1 MGDEPQT
8 APIAVAAT
16 PLDRRDFP
24 MLVGF
29 ALFQAWVTLCFF
41 TPQLFP
47 DAVGDNNV
55 YMLSLAVSVVA
66 LAAGAWKHHVTA
78 GLLQR
83 PLCFFTPQLFP
94 DAVGDNNV
102 YMLSLAVSVVALAAG
117 AWKHHVTAGLLQRP
131 SVRWG
136 LAACAAVG
144 TALIPF
150 CFGSSPV
157 QLALTAVAALLTGL
171 AIGFFN
177 VAWCQAFVHRGNA
190 VDFTL
195 SIVTSSV
202 AIYVLTNLAYTPAV
216 SSLVMLALSV
226 ATPLVSALLLNLNS
240 SADHGGE
247 RIVVPIDAH
256 PRRSYLLR
264 LCVGIFAISFADE
277 FMRNYYLEGT
287 DLSFY
292 SSQLN
297 LLILVF
303 KIVVSIMT
311 VSAIRR
317 MQYEEFSFLY
327 RASFMLALI
336 AALLLPFNLLILVF
350 KIVVSI
356 MTVSAI
362 RRMQYEEFSFLYRA
376 SFMLALIAAL
386 LLPFAESAGPVGYAL
401 ANCGAFVFKLTV
413 FLVFSFLYRASFML
427 ALIAALLLPFAESA
441 GPVGYAL
448 ANCGAFVF
456 KLTVFLVCL
465 EYCAR
470 GASAALTFCI
480 VRGVWSLDLLLG
492 SGLYAMNDQLAGIGI
507 DPGILT
513 IALVVA
519 VAAAYMF
526 VFSNG
531 SNGSL
536 DLLAPEPWPLA
547 RKAETPSEQPTP
559 VSRRDTDAACS
570 ELAARANL
578 SPREADV
585 LRLLARGRTTAR
597 IQDELGISA
606 NTVNTH
612 VRHVFQKLGVHSR
625 QELLDVVE
633 KERG

>member
-8 APIAVAAT
+8 APIAAAMAA
-16 PLDRRDFP
+16 PDRRDFP

-66 LAAGAWKHHVTA
+66 LA
-78 GLLQR
+78 
-83 PLCFFTPQLFP
+83 F
-94 DAVGDNNV
+94 
-102 YMLSLAVSVVALAAG
+102 G

-144 TALIPF
+144 TGLIPF
-150 CFGSSPV
+150 CFGSSPL
-157 QLALTAVAALLTGL
+157 QLALTTAAGLLTGL

-202 AIYVLTNLAYTPAV
+202 VIYVLTNLAYTPAV
-216 SSLVMLALSV
+216 SPLVMLVLSV
-226 ATPLVSALLLNLNS
+226 ATPIVSALLLNLNS

-247 RIVVPIDAH
+247 QIVVPIDAQ
-256 PRRSYLLR
+256 PRHSYLLR
-264 LCVGIFAISFADE
+264 LCVGIFTISFADE

-292 SSQLN
+292 SSQIN

-336 AALLLPFNLLILVF
+336 AALLLPL
-350 KIVVSI
+350 
-356 MTVSAI
+356 
-362 RRMQYEEFSFLYRA
+362 
-376 SFMLALIAAL
+376 
-386 LLPFAESAGPVGYAL
+386 
-401 ANCGAFVFKLTV
+401 
-413 FLVFSFLYRASFML
+413 
-427 ALIAALLLPFAESA
+427 AESA

-492 SGLYAMNDQLAGIGI
+492 SGLYTMNDQLAGVGI

-519 VAAAYMF
+519 VVVAYMF

-531 SNGSL
+531 GNGSL
-536 DLLAPEPWPLA
+536 DLLAPEPRSLA
-547 RKAETPSEQPTP
+547 AKSENPSEQPAP
-559 VSRRDTDAACS
+559 ASRRDTDGACA

>member
-1 MGDEPQT
+1 MGDVPRTEHSALSAT
-8 APIAVAAT
+8 A
-16 PLDRRDFP
+16 LERRDFP
-24 MLVGF
+24 MLAGF

-55 YMLSLAVSVVA
+55 YMLSLAVSVAA
-66 LAAGAWKHHVTA
+66 LALGAWKHHV
-78 GLLQR
+78 
-83 PLCFFTPQLFP
+83 
-94 DAVGDNNV
+94 
-102 YMLSLAVSVVALAAG
+102 AA
-117 AWKHHVTAGLLQRP
+117 ALLQRP
-131 SVRWG
+131 SIRWG
-136 LAACAAVG
+136 LATCAAVG

-150 CFGSSPV
+150 CFGSSPI
-157 QLALTAVAALLTGL
+157 QLALTAAAALLTGL

-190 VDFTL
+190 VDFIL

-216 SSLVMLALSV
+216 SPLVMLVLSV
-226 ATPLVSALLLNLNS
+226 AMPVVSALLLNLNR

-247 RIVVPIDAH
+247 RIVVPIDAR

-264 LCVGIFAISFADE
+264 LCVGIFAISLADE

-292 SSQLN
+292 SSQIN

-311 VSAIRR
+311 V
-317 MQYEEFSFLY
+317 
-327 RASFMLALI
+327 
-336 AALLLPFNLLILVF
+336 
-350 KIVVSI
+350 
-356 MTVSAI
+356 TAI

-386 LLPFAESAGPVGYAL
+386 LLPFAEA
-401 ANCGAFVFKLTV
+401 
-413 FLVFSFLYRASFML
+413 
-427 ALIAALLLPFAESA
+427 A

-492 SGLYAMNDQLAGIGI
+492 SGLYAINDHLAGVGI

-513 IALVVA
+513 IVLVVA
-519 VAAAYMF
+519 VAAAYLF
-526 VFSNG
+526 VFSSG
-531 SNGSL
+531 GNGSL
-536 DLLAPEPWPLA
+536 DLLSPEAHPVPSTTA
-547 RKAETPSEQPTP
+547 GAENPSEGGSLQPGADP
-559 VSRRDTDAACS
+559 RPDTDAVCTA
-570 ELAARANL
+570 LAAGANL

-585 LRLLARGRTTAR
+585 LHLLARGRTTAR

-633 KERG
+633 KGRG

>member
-8 APIAVAAT
+8 APIAAAMAT
-16 PLDRRDFP
+16 PDHRDFP

-66 LAAGAWKHHVTA
+66 LA
-78 GLLQR
+78 
-83 PLCFFTPQLFP
+83 F
-94 DAVGDNNV
+94 
-102 YMLSLAVSVVALAAG
+102 G

-136 LAACAAVG
+136 LAACASVG
-144 TALIPF
+144 TGLIPF
-150 CFGSSPV
+150 CFGSSPL
-157 QLALTAVAALLTGL
+157 QLALTAIAALLTGL

-202 AIYVLTNLAYTPAV
+202 VIYVLTNLAYTPAV
-216 SSLVMLALSV
+216 SPLVMLVLSV

-247 RIVVPIDAH
+247 QIVVPIDAQ
-256 PRRSYLLR
+256 PRHSYLLR

-292 SSQLN
+292 SSQIN

-317 MQYEEFSFLY
+317 MHYEEFSFLY

-336 AALLLPFNLLILVF
+336 AALLP
-350 KIVVSI
+350 
-356 MTVSAI
+356 
-362 RRMQYEEFSFLYRA
+362 
-376 SFMLALIAAL
+376 
-386 LLPFAESAGPVGYAL
+386 
-401 ANCGAFVFKLTV
+401 
-413 FLVFSFLYRASFML
+413 
-427 ALIAALLLPFAESA
+427 PFAESA

-492 SGLYAMNDQLAGIGI
+492 SGLYTMNDQLAGVGI

-519 VAAAYMF
+519 VVVAYMF

-531 SNGSL
+531 GNGSL
-536 DLLAPEPWPLA
+536 DLLAPEPRPLA
-547 RKAETPSEQPTP
+547 AKSENPSEQPAP
-559 VSRRDTDAACS
+559 ASRRDTDGACA

>member
-1 MGDEPQT
+1 MGDASRTEPPVT
-8 APIAVAAT
+8 PAA
-16 PLDRRDFP
+16 LDRRDVP

-55 YMLSLAVSVVA
+55 YTISLAVSVAA
-66 LAAGAWKHHVTA
+66 LALGAWRHHVTA
-78 GLLQR
+78 ALLQR
-83 PLCFFTPQLFP
+83 P
-94 DAVGDNNV
+94 AIRW
-102 YMLSLAVSVVALAAG
+102 ALAI
-117 AWKHHVTAGLLQRP
+117 
-131 SVRWG
+131 
-136 LAACAAVG
+136 CAAIG
-144 TALIPF
+144 TALVPF
-150 CFGSSPV
+150 CFGDSPA
-157 QLALTAVAALLTGL
+157 QMALTILAALLTGL
-171 AIGFFN
+171 AVGFFN

-190 VDFTL
+190 VDFAL
-195 SIVTSSV
+195 SVVTSSIV
-202 AIYVLTNLAYTPAV
+202 IYVLTNLAYTPAV
-216 SSLVMLALSV
+216 NPLVMLVISV
-226 ATPLVSALLLNLNS
+226 ATPLASALLLNLNNA
-240 SADHGGE
+240 ADHGGE
-247 RIVVPIDAH
+247 QITVPVNAR
-256 PRRSYLLR
+256 PQRSYLLR
-264 LCVGIFAISFADE
+264 LCVGIFAISLADE

-292 SSQLN
+292 SSQIN
-297 LLILVF
+297 LLILIF
-303 KIVVSIMT
+303 KIAVSAMT
-311 VSAIRR
+311 V
-317 MQYEEFSFLY
+317 
-327 RASFMLALI
+327 
-336 AALLLPFNLLILVF
+336 
-350 KIVVSI
+350 
-356 MTVSAI
+356 TAI

-386 LLPFAESAGPVGYAL
+386 LLPFAD
-401 ANCGAFVFKLTV
+401 
-413 FLVFSFLYRASFML
+413 
-427 ALIAALLLPFAESA
+427 SA

-492 SGLYAMNDQLAGIGI
+492 SSLYAINDQLAGAGI

-513 IALVVA
+513 IVLVVA
-519 VAAAYMF
+519 VAGAYMF
-526 VFSNG
+526 VFASG
-531 SNGSL
+531 TNGSL
-536 DLLAPEPWPLA
+536 DLLKPQAGPV
-547 RKAETPSEQPTP
+547 AEKPADPAAAT
-559 VSRRDTDAACS
+559 RRDTESVCA

-597 IQDELGISA
+597 IQDELGIST

>member
-1 MGDEPQT
+1 MGDVPRTEHSALSAT
-8 APIAVAAT
+8 A
-16 PLDRRDFP
+16 LERRDFP
-24 MLVGF
+24 MLAGF

-55 YMLSLAVSVVA
+55 YMLSLAVSVAA
-66 LAAGAWKHHVTA
+66 LALGAWKHHVA
-78 GLLQR
+78 AALLQR
-83 PLCFFTPQLFP
+83 
-94 DAVGDNNV
+94 
-102 YMLSLAVSVVALAAG
+102 SSI
-117 AWKHHVTAGLLQRP
+117 
-131 SVRWG
+131 RWG
-136 LAACAAVG
+136 LATCAAVG

-150 CFGSSPV
+150 CFGSSPM
-157 QLALTAVAALLTGL
+157 QLALTAAAALLTGL

-216 SSLVMLALSV
+216 SPLVMLALSV
-226 ATPLVSALLLNLNS
+226 AMPVVSALLLNLNR

-247 RIVVPIDAH
+247 RIVVPIDAR

-264 LCVGIFAISFADE
+264 LCVGIFAISLADE

-292 SSQLN
+292 SSQIN

-311 VSAIRR
+311 V
-317 MQYEEFSFLY
+317 
-327 RASFMLALI
+327 
-336 AALLLPFNLLILVF
+336 
-350 KIVVSI
+350 
-356 MTVSAI
+356 TAI

-386 LLPFAESAGPVGYAL
+386 LLPFAEA
-401 ANCGAFVFKLTV
+401 
-413 FLVFSFLYRASFML
+413 
-427 ALIAALLLPFAESA
+427 A

-492 SGLYAMNDQLAGIGI
+492 SGLLRHQRSSGRHGHRPWHPHHRAGGGGGGRL
-507 DPGILT
+507 PVRVL
-513 IALVVA
+513 
-519 VAAAYMF
+519 
-526 VFSNG
+526 
-531 SNGSL
+531 
-536 DLLAPEPWPLA
+536 ERRQRLA
-547 RKAETPSEQPTP
+547 RPTLPRGPSRALDNGGGGEPLGGRQPPTRCRP
-559 VSRRDTDAACS
+559 PARHRRRLHGPCS
-570 ELAARANL
+570 Q
-578 SPREADV
+578 REP
-585 LRLLARGRTTAR
+585 LPPRGRRLTPACPR
-597 IQDELGISA
+597 PHHGPYP
-606 NTVNTH
+606 
-612 VRHVFQKLGVHSR
+612 R
-625 QELLDVVE
+625 
-633 KERG
+633 

>member
-8 APIAVAAT
+8 APIAAMAA
-16 PLDRRDFP
+16 PDRRDFP

-66 LAAGAWKHHVTA
+66 LA
-78 GLLQR
+78 
-83 PLCFFTPQLFP
+83 F
-94 DAVGDNNV
+94 
-102 YMLSLAVSVVALAAG
+102 G

-144 TALIPF
+144 TGLIPF
-150 CFGSSPV
+150 CFGSSPL
-157 QLALTAVAALLTGL
+157 QLALTTAAGLLTGL

-202 AIYVLTNLAYTPAV
+202 VIYVLTNLAYTPAV
-216 SSLVMLALSV
+216 SPLVMLVLSV
-226 ATPLVSALLLNLNS
+226 ATPIVSALLLNLNS

-247 RIVVPIDAH
+247 QIVVPIDAQ
-256 PRRSYLLR
+256 PRHSYLLR

-292 SSQLN
+292 SSQIN

-317 MQYEEFSFLY
+317 MQYEE
-327 RASFMLALI
+327 
-336 AALLLPFNLLILVF
+336 
-350 KIVVSI
+350 
-356 MTVSAI
+356 
-362 RRMQYEEFSFLYRA
+362 
-376 SFMLALIAAL
+376 
-386 LLPFAESAGPVGYAL
+386 
-401 ANCGAFVFKLTV
+401 
-413 FLVFSFLYRASFML
+413 FSFLYRASFML

-492 SGLYAMNDQLAGIGI
+492 SGLYTMNDQLAGVGI

-519 VAAAYMF
+519 VVVAYMF

-531 SNGSL
+531 GNGSL
-536 DLLAPEPWPLA
+536 DLLAPEPRSLA
-547 RKAETPSEQPTP
+547 AKSENPSEQPAP
-559 VSRRDTDAACS
+559 ASRRDTDGACA